1 MDIKNA
7 KTGAINQTI
16 KNLFTEVFLRIFLNP
31 NLATPIPIM
40 EAVFT
45 CTREEGIPL
54 LMEAR
59 SNKLAVINDMT
70 MASIGPKR
78 EIPFPVCFNNIR
90 LMRGIIEDD
99 LVITDRSINTV
110 IDTIREEG
118 INKAIE
124 FYLEEPSD
132 KE

>member
-1 MDIKNA
+1 MKPTINLSYFDRRLGPTLFYSYPEAILDEDLSHRL
-7 KTGAINQTI
+7 GA
-16 KNLFTEVFLRIFLNP
+16 
-31 NLATPIPIM
+31 IM

-78 EIPFPVCFNNIR
+78 KIPFPVCFNN
-90 LMRGIIEDD
+90 L
-99 LVITDRSINTV
+99 
-110 IDTIREEG
+110 
-118 INKAIE
+118 
-124 FYLEEPSD
+124 
-132 KE
+132 